1 MAIEIVDFPI
11 KNMVDL
17 SIVFCMFTRGYSLH
31 GFRQWQSGNRT
42 SRVVST
48 PSSITTDRC
57 LLWRA
62 GEILRTVAQHLHKV
76 PLHRVLIAIVP
87 DAIRWQ
93 WQFHTVIPADL
104 RDWDWRSYNAVG
116 KSPFQTAVYLQDLT
130 CQHLKISP
138 DISNSQAT
146 SHHLSSANS
155 EWWNMIQPHFWCNL
169 PIISSTT
176 VAVFFPRRVTHIP
189 PPHWDRKRRRDAR
202 SHRHPQGTQRWVGPT
217 ERSDQ
222 TAPGFFGLKM
232 LRKVAM
238 EIQQLVWI
246 DMSWSNLFTDVN

>member
-1 MAIEIVDFPI
+1 
-11 KNMVDL
+11 MVDL
-17 SIVFCMFTRGYSLH
+17 SIVFSMFTRGYSLH
-31 GFRQWQSGNRT
+31 QAMAVWQSKVT
-42 SRVVST
+42 SGELST

-57 LLWRA
+57 LLLRA

-104 RDWDWRSYNAVG
+104 RDWIGEATMQSVSRHFKQQFTYRILHVSISRY
-116 KSPFQTAVYLQDLT
+116 
-130 CQHLKISP
+130 LKISLTP
-138 DISNSQAT
+138 KPHLIIS
-146 SHHLSSANS
+146 H
-155 EWWNMIQPHFWCNL
+155 QPILNDETWFNPHVWCKL

-176 VAVFFPRRVTHIP
+176 VAVFFFRRVTHIP

-222 TAPGFFGLKM
+222 TAPGFFRTRNASQSRDGNSAIGLNRHVMIK
-232 LRKVAM
+232 
-238 EIQQLVWI
+238 LVYWC
-246 DMSWSNLFTDVN
+246 

>member
-1 MAIEIVDFPI
+1 MQYDDNDSFTQWSQLTSETGIGEATMQSVSRHFKQQFTYRILHV
-11 KNMVDL
+11 
-17 SIVFCMFTRGYSLH
+17 SI
-31 GFRQWQSGNRT
+31 
-42 SRVVST
+42 SR
-48 PSSITTDRC
+48 
-57 LLWRA
+57 
-62 GEILRTVAQHLHKV
+62 
-76 PLHRVLIAIVP
+76 
-87 DAIRWQ
+87 
-93 WQFHTVIPADL
+93 
-104 RDWDWRSYNAVG
+104 Y
-116 KSPFQTAVYLQDLT
+116 
-130 CQHLKISP
+130 LKISQ

-189 PPHWDRKRRRDAR
+189 PPHWDRKGRRDAR